1 MVGAIADTMFYAG
14 EEEAPPSEFR
24 VLYNYVLR
32 NESGVSINFWESST
46 TLEKLHDF
54 FKVQSRHPRP
64 QFLFVIFS
72 NDDHTH
78 TTHTHT

>member
-1 MVGAIADTMFYAG
+1 MFYAG
-14 EEEAPPSEFR
+14 EEEAPPPEFR

-32 NESGVSINFWESST
+32 NESGVSINFWEAST

-64 QFLFVIFS
+64 RFLFELS
-72 NDDHTH
+72 SHEHHARTHARTH
-78 TTHTHT
+78 TQM